1 MFLEL
6 PMSRSLTL
14 AAESASL
21 APHLRPVLLVALDL
35 ASGPVRF
42 STADRTLSF
51 AGEDYLAVGDL
62 GRIAPF
68 GEPTDLSVE
77 GVAIELSGIPS
88 TYIDI
93 AMAENV
99 QGRRARLWLGLLDD
113 GYALIADPVLIFR
126 GRMDT
131 IDIRLGESATVVAT
145 VENRMADWDRPRVR
159 RYTHAD
165 QIARFPADKGL
176 EFVSQTAEREILWGR
191 G

>member
-1 MFLEL
+1 MT
-6 PMSRSLTL
+6 RSLTE
-14 AAESASL
+14 AAEAASL
-21 APHLRPVLLVALDL
+21 AAHLRPVLLVALDL

-77 GVAIELSGIPS
+77 GVAIELSGIPPS
-88 TYIDI
+88 YIDV

-99 QGRRARLWLGLLDD
+99 QGRRARLWLGFLDE
-113 GYALIADPVLIFR
+113 GYALIDEPVLIFR

-131 IDIRLGESATVVAT
+131 MDIRLGETATVVAT
-145 VENRMADWDRPRVR
+145 VENRLADWDRPRVR

-176 EFVSQTAEREILWGR
+176 EFVSQAAEREILWGR